1 MYRDLFAVCVVAAAT
16 PALASPLD
24 LVIDPTQSSVDLTIE
39 IDLGTLGGD
48 TDSDSSS
55 VSGSIQLAL
64 DDFDAPSRAIL
75 GDFDAQLDDD
85 LQFDWVP
92 AFLSTADAT
101 LTDAAVSDAIPG
113 TPSAPAGI
121 GAMNEVSFV
130 GVPVSITGILDV
142 SYNIFLFGSGM
153 EVVDFSTLGDVVTD
167 ITGTV
172 VVSGGIVTLSG
183 SFPIE
188 SSQPLIVD
196 GNELGTVIVTGT
208 ATLVARAPV
217 PECRADLTN
226 DGELDFF
233 DVSAFLQGLSSN
245 DLCSDYNADGAWD
258 FFDVSA
264 FLSDLG
270 AGCP

>member
-1 MYRDLFAVCVVAAAT
+1 MNRALPIVCAA
-16 PALASPLD
+16 ALASPVVASPLE
-24 LVIDPTQSSVDLTIE
+24 LVIDPAQSSVELTIE
-39 IDLGTLGGD
+39 IDLGSLGGD

-55 VSGSIQLAL
+55 VSGTIQLAL
-64 DDFDAPSRAIL
+64 DDFAAPTRAIL
-75 GDFDAQLDDD
+75 GDFDARLDDD
-85 LQFDWVP
+85 LRFDWVP
-92 AFLSTADAT
+92 AFLSTANAT
-101 LTDAAVSDAIPG
+101 LTNAAVTDAQPG
-113 TPSAPAGI
+113 VPLAPVGI
-121 GAMNEVSFV
+121 GAMNGVAFT

-142 SYNIFLFGSGM
+142 SYNIFLFGSGS
-153 EVVDFSTLGDVVTD
+153 ETVDFSTLGDTLTD

-172 VVSGGIVTLSG
+172 SVSAGVVTLSG

-188 SSQPLIVD
+188 ASQPLVVD
-196 GNELGTVIVTGT
+196 GSELGTVFVTGM
-208 ATLVARAPV
+208 ATLVASAPV

-233 DVSAFLQGLSSN
+233 DVSAFLQGLSVN
-245 DLCSDYNADGAWD
+245 DLCSDYNVDGAWD